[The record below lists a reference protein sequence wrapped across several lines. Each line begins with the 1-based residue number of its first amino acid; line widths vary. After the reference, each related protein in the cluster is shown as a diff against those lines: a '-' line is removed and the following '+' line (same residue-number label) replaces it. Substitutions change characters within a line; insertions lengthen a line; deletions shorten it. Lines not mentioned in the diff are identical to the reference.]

1 MQIDWMK
8 LQLKYSNQLCINS
21 KKHTQTVKMW
31 TKKKWKYQITNRN
44 LNNNKHEQKCEQSAK
59 FNWIWKFFKENPNAE
74 MLPHTIKKNMLKTN
88 CNRIEWI
95 KDSTERRR
103 RKKTRLVYV
112 EWDGDRFR
120 WRDRSNVKQTKI
132 IKHTHKSLMKENI

>member
-1 MQIDWMK
+1 MK

-59 FNWIWKFFKENPNAE
+59 FNWIWKFFKGKSKCGNAPTHNQE
-74 MLPHTIKKNMLKTN
+74 
-88 CNRIEWI
+88 EYA
-95 KDSTERRR
+95 KDKLQSH
-103 RKKTRLVYV
+103 
-112 EWDGDRFR
+112 WM
-120 WRDRSNVKQTKI
+120 N
-132 IKHTHKSLMKENI
+132 